1 MKTVKLIYP
10 SIVIETKYIEVD
22 DDKAEDLVE
31 NRNDVVD
38 FIWNNIS
45 EFEQQNTQG
54 KKWIEGYVEDCGCG
68 VIMAEKSPYDCP
80 RCGSKRNKFFA
91 HGSYKCDN
99 CQCIS
104 FIEFEPYIHLV
115 PDQH

>member
-1 MKTVKLIYP
+1 M
-10 SIVIETKYIEVD
+10 
-22 DDKAEDLVE
+22 VE

-54 KKWIEGYVEDCGCG
+54 KKWIKGYVEDCGMG

-80 RCGSKRNKFFA
+80 RCGSKRNKFLHTDHINVIIVSVYLLLNLNHTFILYRISID
-91 HGSYKCDN
+91 HNGWRYIVVIFRINSTKQYK
-99 CQCIS
+99 
-104 FIEFEPYIHLV
+104 V
-115 PDQH
+115 

>member
-45 EFEQQNTQG
+45 EFEQQKYTRQKNG
-54 KKWIEGYVEDCGCG
+54 LKA
-68 VIMAEKSPYDCP
+68 M
-80 RCGSKRNKFFA
+80 
-91 HGSYKCDN
+91 
-99 CQCIS
+99 
-104 FIEFEPYIHLV
+104 
-115 PDQH
+115 